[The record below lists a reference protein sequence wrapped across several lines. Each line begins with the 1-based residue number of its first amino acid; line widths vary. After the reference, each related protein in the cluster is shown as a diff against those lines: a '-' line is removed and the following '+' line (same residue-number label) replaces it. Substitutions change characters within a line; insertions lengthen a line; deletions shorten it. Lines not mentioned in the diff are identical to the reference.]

1 MQTPMIQGL
10 TQSIAKWNA
19 GDLSVEP
26 ELMQTIYPILR
37 GLAQEQLS
45 NNSRVTLQ
53 ATELANE
60 AFIKMR
66 IGVNPVDN
74 KNQFANK
81 YHFMSF
87 MAHMLRNL
95 IVDHLRQRGRM
106 KRGGEVHFIR
116 YDEAKV
122 EDVDVNEFDFKD
134 VDWIALDAA
143 LSKLEQQEP
152 SYARLVE
159 LRYFLGYGI
168 EQSAVQLGVST
179 ATANRM
185 WRFSRAFLSEEMR
198 T

>member
-1 MQTPMIQGL
+1 VQTPIIPGL
-10 TQSIAKWNA
+10 TQSFAKWNA

-37 GLAQEQLS
+37 ALAQDELS
-45 NNSRVTLQ
+45 NNSRVTMQ
-53 ATELANE
+53 ATELAHE
-60 AFIKMR
+60 AFIKLR
-66 IGVNPVDN
+66 SGDYAVEN
-74 KNQFANK
+74 KFQF
-81 YHFMSF
+81 MGF

-106 KRGGEVHFIR
+106 KRGGRVQFVRFE
-116 YDEAKV
+116 EAKL
-122 EDVDVNEFDFKD
+122 EDADPNEYDFKD

-152 SYARLVE
+152 NYARLVE

-168 EQSAVQLGVST
+168 EQSALQLGVST